1 MRLLNEVPAYLV
13 WIGLLLSSLP
23 ADAIPGGAQRPQ
35 LSPTESTWAT
45 KTSGENPAS
54 QDELPDSPSATRS
67 GSQETETLP
76 GRPETKSQSTAVEEP
91 PRVSMASP
99 QHPVGTAAAGPSTA
113 TGIAA
118 AQPAGIA
125 VAPAKQRRVRTI
137 VLRFGA
143 IVGVGA
149 AVGTVVALSRATPSK
164 PPGAR

>member
-1 MRLLNEVPAYLV
+1 VPAYPV

-23 ADAIPGGAQRPQ
+23 ADAIPGGAQQ
-35 LSPTESTWAT
+35 SQFSPTESTWAT

-67 GSQETETLP
+67 GSPETLP
-76 GRPETKSQSTAVEEP
+76 GSPETKSQSTAVEES
-91 PRVSMASP
+91 PRVSLASP

-143 IVGVGA
+143 MVGVGA

>member
-1 MRLLNEVPAYLV
+1 MRLRNEVPAYLV

-23 ADAIPGGAQRPQ
+23 ADAIPEGAQPSRVA
-35 LSPTESTWAT
+35 PTESTWAT
-45 KTSGENPAS
+45 KTSGEKPAS

-67 GSQETETLP
+67 GSQETETLA
-76 GRPETKSQSTAVEEP
+76 GSPEAKSQSTAVEES

-113 TGIAA
+113 GGIAA

-125 VAPAKQRRVRTI
+125 VAPAKQRQVRTI
-137 VLRFGA
+137 VLRFG
-143 IVGVGA
+143 VMLGVGA

>member
-23 ADAIPGGAQRPQ
+23 ADAIPGGAQQ
-35 LSPTESTWAT
+35 SQFSPTESTWAT

-67 GSQETETLP
+67 GSPETETLP
-76 GRPETKSQSTAVEEP
+76 GSPETKSQSTAVEES
-91 PRVSMASP
+91 PRVSLASP

-143 IVGVGA
+143 MVGVGA
-149 AVGTVVALSRATPSK
+149 AVGTVVALSRATSSK